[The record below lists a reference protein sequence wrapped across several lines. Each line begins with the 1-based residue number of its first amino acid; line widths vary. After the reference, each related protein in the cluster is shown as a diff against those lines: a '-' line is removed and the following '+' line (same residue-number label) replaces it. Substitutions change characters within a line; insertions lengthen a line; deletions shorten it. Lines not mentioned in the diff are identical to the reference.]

1 MDKNKQSTDSFFS
14 KKKSSLYN
22 SKVANN
28 LYFKDKYQ
36 DSIIDIIL
44 KKDLLKKKKYKYSD
58 LGFYLFHDIL
68 KKEFKIDV
76 ESYFKERILQ
86 RC

>member
-1 MDKNKQSTDSFFS
+1 MIKKYYFFRCIYTSSPTLSLDTFSSELHGKNKQSTDSFFS

-44 KKDLLKKKKYKYSD
+44 KKS
-58 LGFYLFHDIL
+58 
-68 KKEFKIDV
+68 
-76 ESYFKERILQ
+76 FKEKEI
-86 RC
+86 